1 LKITKEAQEE
11 HQIKLIVELEP
22 ELMENAKRRAAKH
35 IAKNIKIP
43 GFRPGKAPY
52 HVIVRYAGEGAV
64 TEKGMELLVQD
75 IYPKLIED
83 AEIEPYGPGSL
94 ENIVSLEPPTLEFLI
109 PLEAEVVLGDY
120 KSIEKTYSPEPV
132 QAEDIDQVLKNLQEQ
147 HATLVPADRPALEG
161 DIATVNLVGDRF
173 LTDEE
178 ELTEENESGGEILFP
193 SRSLQMLIQP
203 DDEEDDW
210 PYPGFT
216 TNLIGM
222 NIGESKQINHKY
234 PDDYGSESLQGTE
247 VRFEFTIEDLKA
259 RILPE
264 LNNDFADTVGEYET
278 LEDLQKAIRESLEE
292 QRSSSYME
300 EYDETILTELI
311 NISEIKYPPQMLDK
325 QIDNMIDNLT
335 FNLEQQKLDLDLYLK
350 MRNVTLEE
358 LRAETIPIAETRLKR
373 TLALM
378 ELAKLEDIQIDPEE
392 LEREIDQTIL
402 AIRESQEPS
411 RKAETITRDDRLN
424 IATNLMASMLTNLAM
439 ERFRD
444 IAKGTSGENITTD
457 INNEDSSSKLKAGD
471 KEVQSE
477 DSETSDEIS
486 DKSSAEISIVEEES
500 DTKESVDD

>member
-1 LKITKEAQEE
+1 MKITKEAQEE

-358 LRAETIPIAETRLKR
+358 LREETIPIAETRLKR

>member
-1 LKITKEAQEE
+1 MKITKEAQEE

-83 AEIEPYGPGSL
+83 ADIEPYGPGSL

-358 LRAETIPIAETRLKR
+358 LREETIPIAETRLKR